1 MNAHGGE
8 NMAFKDARLKVGLTQ
23 SDVARKL
30 NIDRSTVA
38 KWEAGEALPNAS
50 KLPILAKLF
59 NCKIEY
65 LLKS

>member
-1 MNAHGGE
+1 
-8 NMAFKDARLKVGLTQ
+8 MAFKDARLKAGLTQ

-50 KLPILAKLF
+50 NLPILAKLF